1 MRIILSSL
9 TATASAVVAITLWST
24 TATDAWVISR
34 RAALQT
40 ATVGATSAVVLT
52 SGPLISMAS
61 GIDKD
66 LEYYTPAAKSLTGQT
81 IVITGGSTGLGL
93 ESAKRLAAGGANI
106 IVTARSD
113 AKGQAAVQAVQE
125 YLQEQSIVNDKI
137 GYKVLDL
144 DNLQGIQNAVA
155 KNWKDVDKIDVL
167 MNNAGIMAVSNR
179 ELTVDGV
186 ERQIQSNHLG
196 HFVLTSLLTRKFT
209 DTARIINV
217 SSEGHKFAAGKGIE
231 FDYLWKGEPGYG
243 PWKSYGQSKL
253 ANILFTQELQRRAEA
268 SGRKWQVASL
278 HPGAVATDLSRN
290 LVGVEEWEKLK
301 SGNGSFIQVTFIKL
315 LNNFVKTVPQGATTQ
330 VYLAAMTSPG
340 AAGHLDPQGR
350 YYIDC
355 KPVDLPAFATGKMEA
370 QRLWK
375 ESEQIAGIKFEIPST
390 VPVAETFL
398 VE

>member
-1 MRIILSSL
+1 MRSVLANAI
-9 TATASAVVAITLWST
+9 ATAVLAFSLLNKS
-24 TATDAWVISR
+24 TDAWVISR
-34 RAALQT
+34 RAAIQT
-40 ATVGATSAVVLT
+40 AAVGATTAVV
-52 SGPLISMAS
+52 SRPLMSMAS
-61 GIDKD
+61 VDKD
-66 LEYYTPAAKSLTGQT
+66 LEYYTPAANSMTGQT

-93 ESAKRLAAGGANI
+93 ESAKRLAVGGANI

-113 AKGQAAVQAVQE
+113 AKGQAAVQAVQD

-137 GYKVLDL
+137 SYKILDL
-144 DNLQGIQNAVA
+144 DNLQGIQNAVS

-167 MNNAGIMAVSNR
+167 LNNAGVMAVSNR

-196 HFVLTSLLTRKFT
+196 HFVLTSLLTNKFT

-217 SSEGHKFAAGKGIE
+217 SSEAHKFASGKGLE

-243 PWKSYGQSKL
+243 PWRSYGQSKL
-253 ANILFTQELQRRAEA
+253 ANILFTQELQRRAVA
-268 SGRKWQVASL
+268 AGRQWQVATL
-278 HPGAVATDLSRN
+278 HPGAVATDLGRN
-290 LVGVEEWEKLK
+290 LVGVEEWDKLK
-301 SGNGSFIQVTFIKL
+301 SGNGSFLQVTFAKL

-330 VYLAAMTSPG
+330 VYLVAKTGPG
-340 AAGHLDPQGR
+340 GEVDPQGR
-350 YYIDC
+350 YYVDC

-375 ESEQIAGIKFEIPST
+375 ESEQIAGIKFEIPNT
-390 VPVAETFL
+390 VPAAETFM